1 MLKQPLGVLILH
13 GFTSSRASVAAIAT
27 AVETLNLP
35 WRLPCLRGHWTR
47 PEDLAGVTYHDWLTD
62 ATTALQE
69 LQADCEQVAIVG
81 FSMGALVALDL
92 AIHYPSL
99 VESSVIVAPALRFF
113 SPLAPFSPF
122 LSPFIRRWSIKA
134 TGGFSDPSLVPQ
146 NQNYAFFPSDA
157 FVALYRAGRYIEPLL
172 PQVKLPLL
180 VIGAKSDR
188 VVRPVCAQLVYD
200 RVSSTEKQL
209 IWFERS
215 GHEMFLDCEAAA
227 VTKCVSEFLC
237 QRLKNYL

>member
-27 AVETLNLP
+27 AVETLDLP

-47 PEDLAGVTYHDWLTD
+47 PEDLAGVTYHDWFAD
-62 ATTALQE
+62 AETALQD
-69 LQADCEQVAIVG
+69 LHQGCEQVAIVG
-81 FSMGALVALDL
+81 FSMGAIVALDL
-92 AIHYPSL
+92 AIQYPSL
-99 VESSVIVAPALRFF
+99 VESSAVIAPALRFF
-113 SPLAPFSPF
+113 NPLAPLSPF
-122 LSPFIRRWSIKA
+122 LSPLIRRWSIKA

-146 NQNYAFFPSDA
+146 EPNYAFFPSEA

-180 VIGAKSDR
+180 VIGAKGDR
-188 VVRPVCAQLVYD
+188 VVRPVCSQLVYD
-200 RVSSTEKQL
+200 RVSSTDKQL

-227 VTKCVSEFLC
+227 VTQCVSEFLH
-237 QRLKNYL
+237 RRAKHYL